1 MGRLTIKEKEIIAY
15 NISELRKKK
24 YPGHGGG
31 KKCAEA
37 YGVPAQQ
44 WSPWEAG
51 SRTPDDDRLKKI
63 AKFFKVTVDDIRR
76 EPENWEEIRP
86 EWLASKR
93 MSKKRALQMQMEKGD
108 LSDKTPA
115 SRANDTDMMEIMKLL
130 INGYEKVAAGEIDAD
145 EYAAKM
151 QQIANFARF
160 TLGS

>member
-1 MGRLTIKEKEIIAY
+1 M
-15 NISELRKKK
+15 
-24 YPGHGGG
+24 
-31 KKCAEA
+31 
-37 YGVPAQQ
+37 
-44 WSPWEAG
+44 
-51 SRTPDDDRLKKI
+51 KKI

-108 LSDKTPA
+108 LSGKTPV

-130 INGYEKVAAGEIDAD
+130 INGYEKVSAGEIDAD